1 MKLGKLPVKHD
12 SRTLRFARYM
22 PVRLTAPPPKVD
34 RYSNVPAWPMYA
46 NDVLGCCG
54 PAGAAHQIQSWS
66 TYGKGPVTPTTDQ
79 VKAAYFAL
87 TGGADTGVYLLDMLN
102 YWRNTGIA
110 GDKVEAFVSI
120 SPNLDELRLAV
131 HLFGSSGLGLSL
143 PDAGVFG
150 PWTVLYGAPNPQNG
164 HYVVAVGYDDSTRK
178 ITTISWGR
186 KMSMSYDFFLKYSDE
201 NYAVLND
208 LALNASGV
216 SPAGFDYARLLDDL
230 KHLKDPVTPAV
241 VTTPSSS
248 TSASTSPSGSS
259 SASPSSSTS
268 ASPSGSVSASPSSS
282 TSASPSRSVSGSSS
296 ASESSS
302 ASGSP
307 SSSSSPSPSP
317 APPTA
322 TEVLRVVIH
331 MSDGTQQTFVK
342 E

>member
-12 SRTLRFARYM
+12 SRTLRFARYL

-79 VKAAYFAL
+79 VKAAYFAI

-143 PDAGVFG
+143 PDGGVFG
-150 PWTVLYGAPNPQNG
+150 PWTVLYGAPNPRNG
-164 HYVVAVGYDDSTRK
+164 HYVVAVGYDDATRR

-208 LALNASGV
+208 LSLNAQGV

-241 VTTPSSS
+241 VTTPS
-248 TSASTSPSGSS
+248 ASS
-259 SASPSSSTS
+259 SA
-268 ASPSGSVSASPSSS
+268 
-282 TSASPSRSVSGSSS
+282 
-296 ASESSS
+296 SSS

-307 SSSSSPSPSP
+307 SSSSSGSASPSSSASASSSSSISASP
-317 APPTA
+317 SSSESGSESGSSSESASSSASGSESASPSLAPPID
-322 TEVLRVVIH
+322 VLHVVLH
-331 MSDGTQQTFVK
+331 MSDGTQQTFVRS
-342 E
+342 